1 MSLRPVSNHNAR
13 TQVILWIVFSV
24 ILWISLFKSDCTRGA
39 SNTFV
44 SMLKWLVSYFW
55 IVQIL
60 FGYHVSHTLLLWLLA
75 RSEESIICFSI
86 EFNFWKVYSRN
97 FCKFYFRYQII
108 WENKMTDENET
119 FEEDRKLFVGGLPQE
134 ATQDEL
140 KVWINYI
147 LWMFYDM

>member
-1 MSLRPVSNHNAR
+1 MSLRPVSNHNAK

-60 FGYHVSHTLLLWLLA
+60 FGYHVSHTLLLWLLV

-97 FCKFYFRYQII
+97 FCKFYFRYKSFEKTKWQTKTKHLRKIASCLL
-108 WENKMTDENET
+108 EVFLRKQLKMNSRYE
-119 FEEDRKLFVGGLPQE
+119 
-134 ATQDEL
+134 
-140 KVWINYI
+140 
-147 LWMFYDM
+147 